1 MCNLSDVLENNKE
14 YQVLLKKSSLSPVS
28 GCCPSSDHV
37 LVLSIS
43 RHISDHKLL
52 MSFPPQTLVLTHLLF
67 ARLSQTQDK
76 TLLYLLL

>member
-1 MCNLSDVLENNKE
+1 MCNLSDVLENNKVD
-14 YQVLLKKSSLSPVS
+14 QVLLKKSSLSPVS
-28 GCCPSSDHV
+28 GCSNHI

-43 RHISDHKLL
+43 RHISDHNLL

-76 TLLYLLL
+76 MLL